1 VKHHHWR
8 LNGKIVYQFHRFRVG
23 RVCKIAARA
32 STTHSLDILIHPGP
46 IKPKTYA
53 MQGMVGVEVAADGVG
68 MERDKDDIEEL

>member
-1 VKHHHWR
+1 M
-8 LNGKIVYQFHRFRVG
+8 GKLYTNSADLELVG
-23 RVCKIAARA
+23 FA
-32 STTHSLDILIHPGP
+32 ILIHPGP